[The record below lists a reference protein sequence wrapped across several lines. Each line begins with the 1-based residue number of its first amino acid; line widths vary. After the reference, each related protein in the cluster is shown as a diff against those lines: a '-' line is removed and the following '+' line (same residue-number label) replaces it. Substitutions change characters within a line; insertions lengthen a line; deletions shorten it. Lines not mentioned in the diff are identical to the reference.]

1 MSKRASKHSKRKS
14 QPSKSKILEAITAE
28 DAVTILR
35 HLAEN
40 DADMAKRIEDV
51 AMELFSGVDADD
63 IASQVQ
69 MELESLNV
77 EDVWDRSGS
86 TSQGYVDPGDA
97 SWQMFEEALEP
108 IEEQLNK
115 YKELSMDTEAKLL
128 CMGMLKGIYDFANE
142 SNTEY
147 KDWAVDAPGEF
158 FMIVL
163 DDWRNW
169 TKKRKDLAEMDEFIE
184 KHCPEWFVSRRKK
197 HG

>member
-1 MSKRASKHSKRKS
+1 MSKQASKHPKRKS
-14 QPSKSKILEAITAE
+14 QPSKSKILEAITPE
-28 DAVTILR
+28 DAVMILR

-40 DADMAKRIEDV
+40 DAELAKRMQDV
-51 AMELFSGVDADD
+51 AMELFSSVDVDD

-86 TSQGYVDPGDA
+86 TSQGYLDPGDA
-97 SWQMFEEALEP
+97 SWEMFEETLEP
-108 IEEQLNK
+108 FEEQLNK
-115 YKELSMDTEAKLL
+115 YKDLSMDTEAKLL
-128 CMGMLKGIYDFANE
+128 CMGMLKGIYDFGNE

-169 TKKRKDLAEMDEFIE
+169 TKKRKELAEMDEFIE
-184 KHCPEWFVSRRKK
+184 KHCPMWVFRRKK
-197 HG
+197 RG